1 MEQVQTATR
10 TVIELVEALRASED
24 RFHAIVD
31 RSADGVLVVAE
42 DGRIRFAN
50 PAAETILDRRAK
62 ELLGQ
67 VFGIP
72 IVPGVVTELD
82 VLQRGGA
89 TRIVEMRVAENLWQ
103 DRRAYLATLR
113 DVTDRKRREEEC
125 REEIRRRDEF
135 LAMLSHELRNP
146 LAAISSAAQILLR
159 AELSDPLVCRAR
171 DVVERESRQM
181 ARLIDDLLDVCRIS
195 CGKTTVRKDRVDL
208 AQLAA
213 EAAELVSPIM
223 ETRGLHFTVEVPPEP
238 LWVDGDAVRLQQVV
252 ANLLTNAAKYTQPGG
267 RVRMRLQPVEASAE
281 LLVEDTGIGIAAHEL
296 PQVFNPFFQGHVTL
310 ARSEAGLGVGLSL
323 VRGLVQ
329 LHGGEVTAA
338 SAGLGHGSTFCV
350 RLPQLPEPVS
360 GPMSPP
366 PAAIAAPSD
375 LRVLIIEDNP
385 NGREMLKALL
395 ELEGYEVETAPD
407 GLRGLEMLEFQRP
420 DVALVDIGLPGLDGY
435 EIARRIRRNHGH
447 DGTFLIALTGYGQAE
462 DVRLALEAGFD
473 VHLVKPLDPQQLARI
488 LSDRS
493 KAAVASENEQELS
506 AA

>member
-1 MEQVQTATR
+1 MEQARTASR
-10 TVIELVEALRASED
+10 TVIELIEALRASED

-42 DGRIRFAN
+42 DGRIQFVN
-50 PAAETILDRRAK
+50 PAAETILDRRSS

-103 DRRAYLATLR
+103 GRRAYLATLR
-113 DVTDRKRREEEC
+113 DITDRKRREEEC

-146 LAAISSAAQILLR
+146 LAAISSAGQILAR
-159 AELSDPLVCRAR
+159 APLSDPLVCRAR
-171 DVVERESRQM
+171 EVVEREARQM

-208 AQLAA
+208 AQLASA
-213 EAAELVSPIM
+213 AAEMISPVM
-223 ETRGLHFTVEVPPEP
+223 ENRGLHFAVALPPEP
-238 LWVDGDAVRLQQVV
+238 LWIDGDAVRLQQVV
-252 ANLLTNAAKYTQPGG
+252 TNLLTNAAKYTERGG
-267 RVRMRLQPVEASAE
+267 RVRLRLRAVDASAE
-281 LLVEDTGIGIAAHEL
+281 LRIEDTGIGIAAHDL
-296 PQVFNPFFQGHVTL
+296 PQIFNPFFQGHVTL

-323 VRGLVQ
+323 VRGLVH

-338 SAGLGHGSTFCV
+338 SPGLGQGSTFTV
-350 RLPQLPEPVS
+350 RLPRFVETGGLPALPQ
-360 GPMSPP
+360 
-366 PAAIAAPSD
+366 PAAVAAPTD

-435 EIARRIRRNHGH
+435 EIARRIRRNHDH
-447 DGTFLIALTGYGQAE
+447 DGTFLIALTGYGQPE

-488 LSDRS
+488 LSERTQATGPR
-493 KAAVASENEQELS
+493 AAAQELS